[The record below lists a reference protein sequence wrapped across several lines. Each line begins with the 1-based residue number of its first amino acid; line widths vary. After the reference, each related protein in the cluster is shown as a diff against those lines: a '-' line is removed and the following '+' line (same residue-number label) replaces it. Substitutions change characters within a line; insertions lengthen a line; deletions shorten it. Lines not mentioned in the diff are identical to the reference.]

1 MEEKFDI
8 FDSLKKTEKPTV
20 PEGFFTSFSDKLSAK
35 IGDIANV
42 DGINKSQKAE
52 VPAGFFDNFSDQLME
67 KINEQETTT
76 EAPKTKTFSLRT
88 FGIVA
93 AVAACALLVFNLT
106 PKDEAPNVVVD
117 NTVDTEV
124 FEETE
129 DESIDEAYLA
139 FLDEDEMIE
148 FLIENDD
155 IELGEDE
162 EVADTEINEELYTDD
177 DLYYLLGEDIE
188 DYYLD
193 EL

>member
-8 FDSLKKTEKPTV
+8 FDSLKKTEKPAV
-20 PEGFFTSFSDKLSAK
+20 PEDFFTSFSDKLSAK
-35 IGDIANV
+35 IGDNANV

-76 EAPKTKTFSLRT
+76 ETPKTKIFSLRT

>member
-1 MEEKFDI
+1 MD
-8 FDSLKKTEKPTV
+8 
-20 PEGFFTSFSDKLSAK
+20 
-35 IGDIANV
+35 
-42 DGINKSQKAE
+42 
-52 VPAGFFDNFSDQLME
+52 
-67 KINEQETTT
+67 KINEQETSKET
-76 EAPKTKTFSLRT
+76 PKTKIFSLRT

-106 PKDEAPNVVVD
+106 PEDEVAQPLAD
-117 NTVDTEV
+117 NTDNTEV
-124 FEETE
+124 FEET

-155 IELGEDE
+155 IELGQSEDE
-162 EVADTEINEELYTDD
+162 EVSDSEIDEDLYTDD

-188 DYYLD
+188 DYYLE